1 MEVMMTGK
9 MFCTLD
15 TVRSLN
21 EFHASVQNNF
31 PKNKQEKTF
40 LFLDDTS
47 VTRY

>member
-1 MEVMMTGK
+1 MEVMMTEK

-15 TVRSLN
+15 T
-21 EFHASVQNNF
+21 VQNNF

-40 LFLDDTS
+40 FFLDDTS